1 MIPVLFP
8 HLQLSD
14 LISFFQI
21 GKKIDSE
28 FENQL
33 NKKFNSKFSITFS
46 SGRAGLY
53 NILKANNI
61 QNKSVLVTAYTCC
74 VVSEAIS
81 QSGNTPKFIDTKKGS
96 FNAEILKK
104 NIRKYNSNLGAILVT
119 NLYGIT
125 SFSDTDILDI
135 DKNILLI
142 LDDALSP
149 NHLFSGAKKTFDY
162 FFISCGVRKPFSCLG
177 GGVVFSNNEKKHS
190 ILKDYVLKTRKK
202 MKTKNT
208 IAQFILSF
216 SFFFAFKPIVYSFT
230 SLIRRKTNLLN
241 LFFNEKYNDIYK
253 NKPEYYWDMCDF
265 QKRIGKNQLK
275 KINFLIDRR
284 KEIGNLYFKLFSSS
298 YPWVKQYWKMDTPY
312 SHIPFLH
319 PNRNELQEYLLK
331 NGIETEK
338 YFDYFIPEL
347 KQYKYDGKFPRAK
360 HLSDHIIN
368 LPINV
373 TLSNKTISKI
383 ATTVK
388 EFDICIKNNK
398 RKKLF

>member
-21 GKKIDSE
+21 GKKIDGE

-33 NKKFNSKFSITFS
+33 NKKFNSKFCVTFS

-61 QNKSVLVTAYTCC
+61 QNKSILVTAYTCC

-81 QSGNTPKFIDTKKGS
+81 QSGNTAKFIDTKEGS
-96 FNAEILKK
+96 FNADILKN
-104 NIRKYNSNLGAILVT
+104 NISKYHSNLGAIIVT

-125 SFSDTDILDI
+125 SFSDIEILDI

-149 NHLFSGAKKTFDY
+149 AHLFDVPNTTFDY
-162 FFISCGVRKPFSCLG
+162 SFISCAVRKPFSCLG
-177 GGVVFSNNEKKHS
+177 GGVVFSNNEKKYS
-190 ILKDYVLKTRKK
+190 VLKDYVLKTRKK
-202 MKTKNT
+202 IKIKKLV
-208 IAQFILSF
+208 AQFILSF
-216 SFFFAFKPIVYSFT
+216 SFFFAFKPIIYSLT

-241 LFFNEKYNDIYK
+241 SFFNEKYNDIYK
-253 NKPEYYWDMCDF
+253 SKPEYYLDMCDF
-265 QKRIGKNQLK
+265 QKRIGKNQLN
-275 KINFLIDRR
+275 KINFLTDRR
-284 KEIGNLYFKLFSSS
+284 KEIGNLYFKLFSFS
-298 YPWVKQYWKMDTPY
+298 YPLVKQYWIIDTAY

-331 NGIETEK
+331 NGIETET
-338 YFDYFIPEL
+338 YFDYIIPEL
-347 KQYKYDGKFPRAK
+347 KQYKNDDKFPRAK
-360 HLSDHIIN
+360 YLSENIIN
-368 LPINV
+368 LPINIK
-373 TLSNKTISKI
+373 LSNKTISKI
-383 ATTVK
+383 VTLVK
-388 EFDICIKNNK
+388 KFDICIKHNN
-398 RKKLF
+398 RKNLI